1 MSHRS
6 RSHTVTRVVS
16 LYIECIECANIE
28 CANQNSHGPFLSIA
42 VGGEC
47 GSCTFNPLVES

>member
-16 LYIECIECANIE
+16 LYIVKSATVYLMIPKI
-28 CANQNSHGPFLSIA
+28 
-42 VGGEC
+42 
-47 GSCTFNPLVES
+47 